1 MRGGADSRSRQ
12 NTGGGSDPLLV
23 ADTTGTLLLVEPVL
37 RPGNEPAPAKY
48 SDLNMLGGREQ
59 PAEGFERLYAEAGFR
74 LTNVIRT
81 RSTYNVIEGV
91 PV

>member
-1 MRGGADSRSRQ
+1 M
-12 NTGGGSDPLLV
+12 

-37 RPGNEPAPAKY
+37 RPGNEPTPAKY
-48 SDLNMLGGREQ
+48 SDLNMLVMLGGRER
-59 PAEGFERLYAEAGFR
+59 PAEGFERLYAEARFR

-81 RSTYNVIEGV
+81 RSTYNIIEGV